1 MERDGHRCTS
11 IQGGMDKD
19 ARDRV
24 VREFRDGTTKI
35 LISTDVLSRG
45 FDVSQVTLV
54 INFDVPVERDVRVP
68 AFETYLH
75 RIGRSGRFGRKGA
88 AFNLV
93 SGPAEQRCVDEI
105 AAYFKHDIPEV
116 PFDDEDAFVGVL
128 KKAGLTD
135 GN

>member
-1 MERDGHRCTS
+1 MEKS
-11 IQGGMDKD
+11 

-45 FDVSQVTLV
+45 FDVTQVTLV
-54 INFDVPVERDVRVP
+54 INLDVPVERDLRTP
-68 AFETYLH
+68 AYETYLH

-93 SGPAEQRCVDEI
+93 TGASEAHVVDQI

-116 PFDDEDAFVGVL
+116 PYNDEDEFAAVL
-128 KKAGLTD
+128 RKAGLAD
-135 GN
+135 QADAL